1 MRRPIL
7 VILNLCL
14 SVSFYTLAQNLPS
27 GMSLIPSST
36 FQMGK
41 DSDKGASFSP
51 AHMVK
56 IDSFYIDKHE
66 VTNAQY
72 KTFCEA
78 TDRKLPEFWNVPVFH
93 CGDDFPN
100 HPVIGV
106 SWSDADAYAQ
116 WAGKRLPTEAEW
128 ECAARGGLIDNNY
141 PYGNTYQKREGA
153 KTNSPWEN
161 NTEQVGKY
169 EANAYGLFDMS
180 GNVWE
185 WVADKYGF
193 DYYSQRA
200 PDNPQGPA
208 KGFNR
213 VIRGGSW
220 HSGPMCRKVYY
231 RKGLPGNWVDF
242 AVGFRCAKD
251 F

>member
-1 MRRPIL
+1 M
-7 VILNLCL
+7 
-14 SVSFYTLAQNLPS
+14 
-27 GMSLIPSST
+27 
-36 FQMGK
+36 
-41 DSDKGASFSP
+41 
-51 AHMVK
+51 
-56 IDSFYIDKHE
+56 
-66 VTNAQY
+66 
-72 KTFCEA
+72 
-78 TDRKLPEFWNVPVFH
+78 
-93 CGDDFPN
+93 
-100 HPVIGV
+100 
-106 SWSDADAYAQ
+106 
-116 WAGKRLPTEAEW
+116 
-128 ECAARGGLIDNNY
+128 DNNY
-141 PYGNTYQKREGA
+141 PYGNTYQKRDGA
-153 KTNSPWEN
+153 KTDITREN

-200 PDNPQGPA
+200 QDNPKGPE

-251 F
+251 L